1 MVTVFRS
8 SAVSVVSREQM
19 AQIETY
25 CDFGAVVGVVV
36 VVVVAVAAAA
46 AAMTVRKI
54 GSKWA
59 RLRDCTQAISAM
71 PSPPPPPALAS
82 ATCFSH
88 RG

>member
-25 CDFGAVVGVVV
+25 CDFGAVVGVG
-36 VVVVAVAAAA
+36 VVVAVAAAA

-71 PSPPPPPALAS
+71 PWPPPPPALAS